1 MIQSHIVKSKMQV
14 NKHLLYSTQTP
25 SGFYFLQSIK
35 DHQFRIINCFFQCSC
50 IGAKLKKKELT
61 LKVQFAR
68 FFGMVCNY
76 VAFTEIFH

>member
-25 SGFYFLQSIK
+25 SGFYFIQSIK
-35 DHQFRIINCFFQCSC
+35 DHQFRIINCFFSVFMYWRE
-50 IGAKLKKKELT
+50 IKKKELT